1 MTKTAVLLALAFAA
15 LASMPACAQT
25 ARVFV
30 SGLGLDTNPCTV
42 NQPCRTFQQAYNSV
56 AANGEIEVLD
66 PAGYGALTISHGI
79 SIQGHGWA
87 SISSQAACSGCSAI
101 TIAVTT
107 SDPVMING
115 LVLDG
120 TGSGFAGI
128 NITSGLSVQIL
139 NTVIRHFRVGVEDD
153 TTTNNSFRLIEDTVA
168 SDNSL
173 VGFSFSPPFGITFK
187 ATLNRVT
194 ANNNRWGVYA
204 QGNADTMIANSVISN
219 SPEYGLFTIGNGVT
233 SLAKSVF
240 SGNGVGVGIGSG
252 TVKSYGDNYLN
263 DNTTPVMGSLT
274 PVGMQ

>member
-1 MTKTAVLLALAFAA
+1 
-15 LASMPACAQT
+15 MPAHAQGV

-42 NQPCRTFQQAYNSV
+42 NQPCRTFQQAYNTV
-56 AANGEIEVLD
+56 PANGEIEVLD
-66 PAGYGALTISHGI
+66 PAGYGTLTITHGI

-87 SISSQAACSGCSAI
+87 SISSQASCILCAAI
-101 TIAVTT
+101 TVSVIT

-120 TGSGFAGI
+120 LGNGFSGI
-128 NITSGLSVQIL
+128 YITSGPSVQIL
-139 NTVIRHFRVGVEDD
+139 NTIVRRFRSGIEGDSTINGVL
-153 TTTNNSFRLIEDTVA
+153 LIEDTVA
-168 SDNSL
+168 SDNG
-173 VGFSFSPPFGITFK
+173 VGFSLAPPFGISFK

-194 ANNNRWGVYA
+194 VTNNQSGVSA

-219 SPEYGLFTIGNGVT
+219 NSSEGLFTIGNGVT

-240 SGNGVGVGIGSG
+240 SGNGTGVSIGSG
-252 TVKSYGDNYLN
+252 IVKSYGDNYLN
-263 DNTTPVMGSLT
+263 DNGTPVMGSLT